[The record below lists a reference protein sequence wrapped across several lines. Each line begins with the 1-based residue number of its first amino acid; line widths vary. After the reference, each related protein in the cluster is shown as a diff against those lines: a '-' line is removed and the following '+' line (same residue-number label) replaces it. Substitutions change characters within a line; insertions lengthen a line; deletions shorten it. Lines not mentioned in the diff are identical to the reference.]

1 MLSLA
6 RTFFM
11 VPLDLNQLCR
21 LFCRT
26 VTFSLVRCF
35 HSRDKK
41 TVRILADRN
50 EEFAIHSQVTSVAK
64 CNMCRESATK
74 TKQTLTSVVV
84 SRNWSYLCWMVER
97 LQPWVLRRETSP
109 HHASH
114 WLKVIWHSQWILLAA
129 GLLLLTRSIQIKRHR
144 EVQAD
149 HDGLWWINPPGL
161 GHFLL

>member
-11 VPLDLNQLCR
+11 VPLDLNQLC
-21 LFCRT
+21 LLLCRT
-26 VTFSLVRCF
+26 VTFSLVRCS

-50 EEFAIHSQVTSVAK
+50 EEFAIHIQVTSVTM
-64 CNMCRESATK
+64 CNMRWESAIK
-74 TKQTLTSVVV
+74 TIQRLTFVVV
-84 SRNWSYLCWMVER
+84 SRSWSYLCWMVER
-97 LQPWVLRRETSP
+97 LQLWVLRRETSP
-109 HHASH
+109 HHVSH

-129 GLLLLTRSIQIKRHR
+129 VLLLLTRSVQIKRQR